1 MRTPRFPPTRAGP
14 PRRSAGSAGAGNNVT
29 VCALVQILDELDRR
43 DLHGQEAHGA
53 RVYHLGL
60 SDHLVSDTLAAV
72 ATRPRP
78 AIRSGHLGNWEEIR
92 RGRVGL
98 VDYNRYICRDYGLG
112 IPVVHTHT
120 FTENA
125 DLTDG
130 DTIYLPAGRIER
142 SSYERLP
149 ILVKRGEM
157 LQPLDPNDSICCA
170 FAYLYTD
177 SGPLPMVAA
186 RAAELSG
193 FPGATTIPTMLC
205 RDEQLLR
212 RALTALIAQALDA
225 PGGLTLDQ
233 VFGSSVNR
241 QGRRGEAPI
250 AVKGGFVASGTR
262 YSSRESLVDAALEG
276 LRFGS
281 LEPGDVHAAD
291 APENDYLPL
300 LGATTVLALVAYLD
314 CRVGGGDPVH
324 AHWGAISM
332 AGYPPLSGGYFGR
345 RSARRALRQLGEG
358 LAELP
363 DFAFDRRFALLPAP
377 ILSLLPPAEFG
388 ADCERV
394 DDLITTI
401 VKTTEPPGA
410 DPRRAVTEITGVVR
424 TWLAEHGPSLTPYYR
439 NRFGLSRSVFNGTAD
454 VPTDGAPHDASLLG
468 TLTMRQGSILLGA
481 LIEDAKQLTA
491 RDS

>member
-233 VFGSSVNR
+233 VFGSSGNR

-250 AVKGGFVASGTR
+250 AVKGGFVASGTVKA
-262 YSSRESLVDAALEG
+262 SLTLPLKVCGSGRSNPVTSMRPMHPRTTTCRCSVPRPCSLSLPIWTAEWEAETRCMRTGAPSAWPGTRRFPEATSGDAPPAALYG
-276 LRFGS
+276 NWARGWPNCLTSHLTYVLHFSPPRSCPFCR
-281 LEPGDVHAAD
+281 
-291 APENDYLPL
+291 L
-300 LGATTVLALVAYLD
+300 LNLALIVN
-314 CRVGGGDPVH
+314 G
-324 AHWGAISM
+324 W
-332 AGYPPLSGGYFGR
+332 
-345 RSARRALRQLGEG
+345 
-358 LAELP
+358 
-363 DFAFDRRFALLPAP
+363 
-377 ILSLLPPAEFG
+377 
-388 ADCERV
+388 
-394 DDLITTI
+394 TT
-401 VKTTEPPGA
+401 
-410 DPRRAVTEITGVVR
+410 
-424 TWLAEHGPSLTPYYR
+424 
-439 NRFGLSRSVFNGTAD
+439 
-454 VPTDGAPHDASLLG
+454 
-468 TLTMRQGSILLGA
+468 
-481 LIEDAKQLTA
+481 
-491 RDS
+491 